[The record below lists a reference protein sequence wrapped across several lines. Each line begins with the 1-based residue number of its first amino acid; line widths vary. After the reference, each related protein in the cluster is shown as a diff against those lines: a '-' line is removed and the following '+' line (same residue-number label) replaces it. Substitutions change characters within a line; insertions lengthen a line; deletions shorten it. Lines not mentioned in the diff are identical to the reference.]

1 MQLCIRSAICLQV
14 ALRLETILRAEF
26 GTLLVSSDTDNG
38 PVPSLL

>member
-1 MQLCIRSAICLQV
+1 MATGGAPARDYIKG
-14 ALRLETILRAEF
+14 EF